1 MSTIDLKQFH
11 ATFFAESFDG
21 LDSMES
27 NLLKLEQGDRDSE
40 LLNAIF
46 RAIHSIKGSSGTFGF
61 KEIAQFTHTLE
72 TLLDDIRQGKRA
84 VTPPAFN
91 VLLESVDCLRH
102 MLTSAQDSSALDIE
116 QVANMAQRI
125 SSLQALDPA
134 EIGAVEEKT
143 TPRGESVFHIRFRPF
158 PRFFHTG
165 NDPLNLF
172 RLLET
177 MGELETEVDLS
188 RLPPLEELDP
198 ENCYF
203 AWQMTLKTE
212 ALRAQIEDVFD
223 WVVEDCEF
231 ELTED
236 THSATPA
243 PTQNP
248 IATALPFLQTQ
259 ASESVF
265 EQFSDGNRQHVRRQS
280 DTERFDISASS
291 IHVSTTK
298 VDRLINMVG
307 ELVITQSML
316 NQIGTHFDLD
326 KLALLQNSLVQLER
340 NTRELQESVMSIRMV
355 PISYVFNRYV
365 RMVRD
370 MAAQLDKK
378 IELKISGEQCE
389 LDKSLIEKIV
399 DPLTHLIRNSIDHGI
414 ETPALR
420 KQQGKPEQ
428 GTIWLHAEHSSGS
441 VAITLR
447 DDGQGLNHE
456 KIRAKAIEQGLS
468 EPHASLSPDQIEQ
481 LIFLPGFSTALS
493 VSDISGR
500 GVGLDV
506 VRSNIRS
513 IGGTVDAHSVNGS
526 GTQFTLRVP
535 LTLAILDGLLVAV
548 GKEIFI
554 LPLMQVIE
562 SLRPNRQD
570 IKTVA
575 GESQVLHIRDEYLSV
590 VALHEL
596 FALPNAIK
604 APWEGIL
611 VLLEADGTK
620 FALLVDDLVNQQQV
634 VMKSLESNY
643 QKVDGMLGATIL
655 GDGKVALILDVTALL
670 RLSQKQKQPALV

>member
-21 LDSMES
+21 LNSMES
-27 NLLKLEQGDRDSE
+27 NLLKLEQGDSDSE
-40 LLNAIF
+40 LLHAIF
-46 RAIHSIKGSSGTFGF
+46 RAIHSIKGASGTFGF
-61 KEIAQFTHTLE
+61 TAIAQFTHTLE
-72 TLLDDIRQGKRA
+72 TLLDEIRKGKRSINLA
-84 VTPPAFN
+84 IFN

-102 MLTSAQDSSALDIE
+102 MLSSAQDNSTLDTT
-116 QVANMAQRI
+116 QVAKMAERI
-125 SSLQALDPA
+125 AALEHEGTAEVEATAAPVAPA
-134 EIGAVEEKT
+134 SGA
-143 TPRGESVFHIRFRPF
+143 RVFHIRFRPV
-158 PRFFHTG
+158 PGFFHTG
-165 NDPLNLF
+165 NDPLSLL

-188 RLPPLEELDP
+188 QLPALHDFDP
-198 ENCYF
+198 ESCYL
-203 AWQMTLKTE
+203 AWRMTLQTE
-212 ALRAQIEDVFD
+212 ATRTEIEDVFD
-223 WVVEDCEF
+223 WVVDDCEL
-231 ELTED
+231 ELHEASAAAADTTEL
-236 THSATPA
+236 HVPS
-243 PTQNP
+243 
-248 IATALPFLQTQ
+248 Q
-259 ASESVF
+259 ASAIIFAHAGEEKPSP
-265 EQFSDGNRQHVRRQS
+265 QRRQS
-280 DTERFDISASS
+280 DTDRFDGTAIS

-355 PISYVFNRYV
+355 PISYVFTRYV

-370 MAAQLDKK
+370 MATQLGKK
-378 IELKISGEQCE
+378 VELKISGEQCE

-420 KQQGKPEQ
+420 KQKGKPEQ

-447 DDGQGLNHE
+447 DDGEGLNHE
-456 KIRAKAIEQGLS
+456 KIRAKAIEHGLA
-468 EPHASLSPDQIEQ
+468 EPHAAALSHDQVEQ
-481 LIFLPGFSTALS
+481 FIFLPGFSTAAS

-506 VRSNIRS
+506 VRNNIQS
-513 IGGTVDAHSVNGS
+513 IGGTVDAHSVPGD

-562 SLRPNRQD
+562 SLRPSYED

-575 GESQVLHIRDEYLSV
+575 GESQVLRLRDEYLSV

-596 FALPNAIK
+596 FSLPQAISD
-604 APWEGIL
+604 PWEGIL
-611 VLLEADGTK
+611 VLLEADGTR
-620 FALLVDDLVNQQQV
+620 FALLVDDLINQQQV

-655 GDGKVALILDVTALL
+655 GDGKVALILDVNALL
-670 RLSQKQKQPALV
+670 RLSQKRKQPALV

>member
-1 MSTIDLKQFH
+1 
-11 ATFFAESFDG
+11 
-21 LDSMES
+21 MES
-27 NLLKLEQGDRDSE
+27 NLLKLEQGEHDSE

-61 KEIAQFTHTLE
+61 NEIAQFTHILE
-72 TLLDDIRQGKRA
+72 TLLDEIRKGKRA
-84 VTPPAFN
+84 IIPTTIN

-102 MLTSAQDSSALDIE
+102 MLSSAQNSSALDLA
-116 QVANMAQRI
+116 QVTDMAQRI
-125 SSLQALDPA
+125 SALNQIDST
-134 EIGAVEEKT
+134 ET
-143 TPRGESVFHIRFRPF
+143 TEFIAPMVAPTRESVFRITFRPF
-158 PRFFHTG
+158 PQFFHTG

-177 MGELETEVDLS
+177 MGELESEVDFS
-188 RLPPLEELDP
+188 HLPVLAELDP
-198 ENCYF
+198 ENCYLG
-203 AWQMTLKTE
+203 WQMTLKTE
-212 ALRAQIEDVFD
+212 ASRADIEDVFD
-223 WVVEDCEF
+223 WVVDDCEF
-231 ELTED
+231 ELIEELAPGIELNSRTS
-236 THSATPA
+236 TPSAP
-243 PTQNP
+243 
-248 IATALPFLQTQ
+248 Q
-259 ASESVF
+259 A
-265 EQFSDGNRQHVRRQS
+265 QISDDKRLHNRRQS
-280 DTERFDISASS
+280 DADRFDSSAIS
-291 IHVSTTK
+291 INVSTTK

-316 NQIGTHFDLD
+316 NQIGTHFDMS
-326 KLALLQNSLVQLER
+326 KLALFQDSLVQLER

-414 ETPALR
+414 ENPDLR
-420 KQQGKPEQ
+420 RQMGKPEQ

-447 DDGQGLNHE
+447 DDGEGLNHE
-456 KIRAKAIEQGLS
+456 KVRAKAIEQGLLEAHATLTS
-468 EPHASLSPDQIEQ
+468 EQVEQ
-481 LIFLPGFSTALS
+481 LIFMPGFSTAKT

-506 VRSNIRS
+506 VRSNIQS
-513 IGGTVDAHSVNGS
+513 IGGTVDANSVSGR

-535 LTLAILDGLLVAV
+535 LTLAILDGLLVGV
-548 GKEIFI
+548 GEEIFI

-562 SLRPNRQD
+562 SLRPRRED

-575 GESQVLHIRDEYLSV
+575 GDSQILHIRDEYLSV
-590 VALHEL
+590 VSLHEL
-596 FALPNAIK
+596 FSLPNAISS
-604 APWEGIL
+604 PWQGIL
-611 VLLEADGTK
+611 VLLEADGTR
-620 FALLVDDLVNQQQV
+620 FALLVDGLVNQQQV

-670 RLSQKQKQPALV
+670 RLSQKHKQPAAA

>member
-1 MSTIDLKQFH
+1 
-11 ATFFAESFDG
+11 
-21 LDSMES
+21 MES
-27 NLLKLEQGDRDSE
+27 NLLKLEQGEHDSE

-46 RAIHSIKGSSGTFGF
+46 RAIHSIKGSSATFGF
-61 KEIAQFTHTLE
+61 NEIAQFTHILE
-72 TLLDDIRQGKRA
+72 TLLDEIRKGKRA
-84 VTPPAFN
+84 IIPTTIN

-102 MLTSAQDSSALDIE
+102 MLSSAQNSSALDLA
-116 QVANMAQRI
+116 QVTDMAQRI
-125 SSLQALDPA
+125 SALNQIESAETTELITPIEAPA
-134 EIGAVEEKT
+134 
-143 TPRGESVFHIRFRPF
+143 RESVFRITFRPF
-158 PRFFHTG
+158 PQFFHTG

-177 MGELETEVDLS
+177 MGELESEVDFS
-188 RLPPLEELDP
+188 HLPVLAELDP
-198 ENCYF
+198 ENCHLG
-203 AWQMTLKTE
+203 WQMTLKTE
-212 ALRAQIEDVFD
+212 ASRADIEDVFD
-223 WVVEDCEF
+223 WVVDDCEF
-231 ELTED
+231 ELIEELAPGIELNSRTS
-236 THSATPA
+236 TPSAP
-243 PTQNP
+243 
-248 IATALPFLQTQ
+248 Q
-259 ASESVF
+259 A
-265 EQFSDGNRQHVRRQS
+265 QISDDKRQHNRRQS
-280 DTERFDISASS
+280 DADRFDSSAIS

-316 NQIGTHFDLD
+316 NQIGTHFDMS
-326 KLALLQNSLVQLER
+326 KLALFQDSLVQLER

-378 IELKISGEQCE
+378 IELRISGEQCE

-414 ETPALR
+414 ESPDLR
-420 KQQGKPEQ
+420 RQMGKPEQ

-447 DDGQGLNHE
+447 DDGEGLNHE
-456 KIRAKAIEQGLS
+456 NIRVKAIEQGLL
-468 EPHASLSPDQIEQ
+468 EPHATLTFEQVEQ
-481 LIFLPGFSTALS
+481 LIFMPGFSTAKT

-506 VRSNIRS
+506 VRSNIQS
-513 IGGTVDAHSVNGS
+513 IGGTVDANSVSGR

-548 GKEIFI
+548 GEEIFI

-562 SLRPNRQD
+562 SLRPTRED

-575 GESQVLHIRDEYLSV
+575 GDSQILHIREEYLSV

-596 FALPNAIK
+596 FSLPNAISS
-604 APWEGIL
+604 PWQGIL
-611 VLLEADGTK
+611 VLLEADGTR
-620 FALLVDDLVNQQQV
+620 FALLVDGLVNQQQV

-655 GDGKVALILDVTALL
+655 GDGKVALILDVTALH
-670 RLSQKQKQPALV
+670 RLSQKHKQPAAA

>member
-1 MSTIDLKQFH
+1 
-11 ATFFAESFDG
+11 
-21 LDSMES
+21 MES
-27 NLLKLEQGDRDSE
+27 NLLKLEQGEHDSE

-61 KEIAQFTHTLE
+61 SEIAQFTHTLE
-72 TLLDDIRQGKRA
+72 TLLDEIRKGKREIN
-84 VTPPAFN
+84 PATIN

-102 MLTSAQDSSALDIE
+102 MLSSAQNSSALDLA
-116 QVANMAQRI
+116 QVTDMAQRI
-125 SSLQALDPA
+125 SALNQIDST
-134 EIGAVEEKT
+134 ET
-143 TPRGESVFHIRFRPF
+143 TEFIAPMVAPTRESVFRITFRPF
-158 PRFFHTG
+158 PQFFHTG

-177 MGELETEVDLS
+177 MGELESEVDFS
-188 RLPPLEELDP
+188 HLPVLAELDP
-198 ENCYF
+198 ENCYLG
-203 AWQMTLKTE
+203 WQMTLRTE
-212 ALRAQIEDVFD
+212 ASRADIEDVFD
-223 WVVEDCEF
+223 WVVDDCEF
-231 ELTED
+231 ELIEE
-236 THSATPA
+236 HA
-243 PTQNP
+243 PVVGLNSRTSTP
-248 IATALPFLQTQ
+248 IAPLAPQTQ
-259 ASESVF
+259 MSE
-265 EQFSDGNRQHVRRQS
+265 DKRQHNRRQS
-280 DTERFDISASS
+280 DADRFDSSAIS

-316 NQIGTHFDLD
+316 NQIGTHFDMS
-326 KLALLQNSLVQLER
+326 KLALFQDSLIQLER

-365 RMVRD
+365 RTVRD

-414 ETPALR
+414 ESPALR
-420 KQQGKPEQ
+420 KQMGKPEQ

-447 DDGQGLNHE
+447 DDGEGLNHE
-456 KIRAKAIEQGLS
+456 KVRAKAIEQGLL
-468 EPHASLSPDQIEQ
+468 EPHATLTSEQVEQ
-481 LIFLPGFSTALS
+481 LIFMPGFSTAKT

-506 VRSNIRS
+506 VRSNIQS
-513 IGGTVDAHSVNGS
+513 IGGTVDANSVSGS

-562 SLRPNRQD
+562 SLRPTRED

-575 GESQVLHIRDEYLSV
+575 GDSQILHIRDEYLPV

-596 FALPNAIK
+596 FSLPNATSS
-604 APWEGIL
+604 PWQGIL
-611 VLLEADGTK
+611 VLLEADGTR
-620 FALLVDDLVNQQQV
+620 FALLVDGLVNQQQV

-670 RLSQKQKQPALV
+670 RLSQKHKQPAAA

>member
-21 LDSMES
+21 LASMES
-27 NLLKLEQGDRDSE
+27 NLLKLEQGDPDSE

-61 KEIAQFTHTLE
+61 NGIAQFTHTLE
-72 TLLDDIRQGKRA
+72 TLLDEIRQGKRA
-84 VTPPAFN
+84 VTPAGFN
-91 VLLESVDCLRH
+91 ILLESVDCLRH
-102 MLTSAQDSSALDIE
+102 MLSCAQDGSALDLA
-116 QVANMAQRI
+116 QVENMSQRI
-125 SSLQALDPA
+125 SALA
-134 EIGAVEEKT
+134 EVELDENTDVVAQVAT
-143 TPRGESVFHIRFRPF
+143 TSRESVFHITFRPS

-177 MGELETEVDLS
+177 MGELETQVDLS
-188 RLPPLEELDP
+188 RLPTLEALDP

-203 AWQMTLKTE
+203 AWQMTLRTE
-212 ALRAQIEDVFD
+212 ASRADIEDVFD
-223 WVVEDCEF
+223 WVVDDCEF
-231 ELTED
+231 VLSEAPSSVTQLSAQR
-236 THSATPA
+236 SATSA
-243 PTQNP
+243 V
-248 IATALPFLQTQ
+248 PFLQLQ
-259 ASESVF
+259 ASE
-265 EQFSDGNRQHVRRQS
+265 DKRQPIHRQS
-280 DTERFDISASS
+280 DADHFDSAAVS
-291 IHVSTTK
+291 IHVSTKK

-316 NQIGTHFDLD
+316 NQIGTHFDLS

-355 PISYVFNRYV
+355 PISYVFTRYV

-414 ETPALR
+414 ESPARR
-420 KQQGKPEQ
+420 KQQGKPEH

-447 DDGQGLNHE
+447 DDGEGLNQE
-456 KIRAKAIEQGLS
+456 KIRAKAIEQGLF
-468 EPHASLSPDQIEQ
+468 EPHITLSPDQVEQ
-481 LIFLPGFSTALS
+481 LIFLPGFSTATT

-506 VRSNIRS
+506 VRSNIQS
-513 IGGTVDAHSVNGS
+513 IGGTVDAHSVRGS

-554 LPLMQVIE
+554 LPLVQVIE
-562 SLRPNRQD
+562 SLRPTRED

-596 FALPNAIK
+596 FSLPNAITS
-604 APWEGIL
+604 PWDGIL
-611 VLLEADGTK
+611 VLLEAGGTR

-670 RLSQKQKQPALV
+670 RLSQKQEQLALV

>member
-1 MSTIDLKQFH
+1 
-11 ATFFAESFDG
+11 
-21 LDSMES
+21 MES
-27 NLLKLEQGDRDSE
+27 NLLKLEQGEHDSE

-61 KEIAQFTHTLE
+61 NEIAQFTHILE
-72 TLLDDIRQGKRA
+72 TLLDEIRKGKREINP
-84 VTPPAFN
+84 TTIN
-91 VLLESVDCLRH
+91 VLLESVDCLTH
-102 MLTSAQDSSALDIE
+102 MLSSAQNSSALDLA
-116 QVANMAQRI
+116 QVTDMAQRI
-125 SSLQALDPA
+125 SALNQ
-134 EIGAVEEKT
+134 IGSTEATELI
-143 TPRGESVFHIRFRPF
+143 TPIAAPVRESVFRITFRPF
-158 PRFFHTG
+158 PQFFHTG

-177 MGELETEVDLS
+177 MGELESEVDFS
-188 RLPPLEELDP
+188 HLPVLAELDP
-198 ENCYF
+198 ENCYLG
-203 AWQMTLKTE
+203 WQMTLRTE
-212 ALRAQIEDVFD
+212 ASRADIEDVFD
-223 WVVEDCEF
+223 WVVDDCEF
-231 ELTED
+231 ELIEE
-236 THSATPA
+236 HA
-243 PTQNP
+243 PVVGLNSRTSTL
-248 IATALPFLQTQ
+248 IAPLAPQTQ
-259 ASESVF
+259 MSE
-265 EQFSDGNRQHVRRQS
+265 DKRQHNRRQN
-280 DTERFDISASS
+280 DADRFDSSAIS

-316 NQIGTHFDLD
+316 NQIGTHFDMS
-326 KLALLQNSLVQLER
+326 KLALFQDSLVQLER

-378 IELKISGEQCE
+378 IELRISGEQCE

-414 ETPALR
+414 ESPALR
-420 KQQGKPEQ
+420 KQMGKPEQ

-447 DDGQGLNHE
+447 DDGEGLNHE
-456 KIRAKAIEQGLS
+456 KIRAKAIEQGLL
-468 EPHASLSPDQIEQ
+468 EPHSTFTSEQVEQ
-481 LIFLPGFSTALS
+481 LIFMPGFSTAKT

-506 VRSNIRS
+506 VRSNIQS
-513 IGGTVDAHSVNGS
+513 IGGTVDANSVSGS

-548 GKEIFI
+548 GEEIFI

-562 SLRPNRQD
+562 SLRPTRED

-575 GESQVLHIRDEYLSV
+575 GESQILHIRDEYLSV

-596 FALPNAIK
+596 FSLPNAISS
-604 APWEGIL
+604 PWQGIL
-611 VLLEADGTK
+611 VLLEADGTR

-655 GDGKVALILDVTALL
+655 GNGKVALILDVTALL
-670 RLSQKQKQPALV
+670 RLSQKHKQLALA